1 MVGRKTNEIMRK
13 FGLIGYPLTH
23 SFSKKYF
30 TAKFEKEAIWNCQ
43 FDLYEI
49 SDISDFE
56 KVLAENPGLEGI
68 SVTIPYKQDVIRFL
82 NELDPAC
89 ELIGAVNCIQIR
101 NGYRKGFNTDYI
113 GFKES
118 LKNWLGIEIP
128 KALVLGTGGASKAV
142 RVALRDLGVDFL
154 AVSRSPRENQITY
167 ADLKSNPAFLQK
179 FPLIINTTP
188 LGTFPKT
195 TEMPEI
201 PEEMLNESHR
211 VYDLVYNPE
220 ETMLMKACREK
231 GGKAKNG
238 MDMLELQA
246 EAAWTIW
253 NS

>member
-1 MVGRKTNEIMRK
+1 MRK

-30 TAKFEKEAIWNCQ
+30 SAKFEKERIWNCE
-43 FDLYEI
+43 FELYEI
-49 SDISDFE
+49 PQIADFE
-56 KVLAENPGLEGI
+56 KVLSENPEMEGM
-68 SVTIPYKQDVIRFL
+68 SVTIPYKQEVIPFL
-82 NELDPAC
+82 NELDSAC

-113 GFKES
+113 GFKNS
-118 LKNWLGIEIP
+118 LKNWLGKEIP
-128 KALVLGTGGASKAV
+128 RALVLGTGGASKAV
-142 RVALRDLGVDFL
+142 KVALKDLGVSFL
-154 AVSRSPRENQITY
+154 AVSRNPAENQITY
-167 ADLKSNPAFLQK
+167 ADLKSNSDFMIN

-195 TEMPEI
+195 EEMPEI
-201 PEEMLNESHR
+201 PVEMLTESHR
-211 VYDLVYNPE
+211 VYDLVYNPA
-220 ETMLMKACREK
+220 ETTLMKACIER

-238 MDMLELQA
+238 MDMLVLQA

>member
-1 MVGRKTNEIMRK
+1 MRK
-13 FGLIGYPLTH
+13 FGLIGFPLTH

-30 TAKFEKEAIWNCQ
+30 TEKFEKEHIENCQ

-49 SDISDFE
+49 ADISDLE
-56 KVLAENPGLEGI
+56 KVLAENPGIEGM
-68 SVTIPYKQDVIRFL
+68 SVTIPYKQEVIRFL

-113 GFKES
+113 GFMES
-118 LKNWLGIEIP
+118 LKSWLGTEIP

-142 RVALRDLGVDFL
+142 KVALRDLGVDFL
-154 AVSRSPRENQITY
+154 SVSRSPGENQITY
-167 ADLKSNPAFLQK
+167 ADLAENPAFLQN

-195 TEMPEI
+195 EEMPEI
-201 PEEMLNESHR
+201 PVEMLTSSHR
-211 VYDLVYNPE
+211 VYDLVYNPS
-220 ETMLMKACREK
+220 ETTLMKACLQK
-231 GGKAKNG
+231 GGKVKNG
-238 MDMLELQA
+238 MDMLVLQA
-246 EAAWTIW
+246 EAAWAIW

>member
-1 MVGRKTNEIMRK
+1 MRK
-13 FGLIGYPLTH
+13 FGLIGYPLSH

-30 TAKFEKEAIWNCQ
+30 SEKFEKEGIQNCQ

-49 SDISDFE
+49 PDISDFE
-56 KVLAENPGLEGI
+56 KVLEENRELEGM
-68 SVTIPYKQDVIRFL
+68 SVTIPYKQDVIPFL

-89 ELIGAVNCIQIR
+89 EIIGAVNCIQIR

-118 LKNWLGIEIP
+118 LKSWLGTDIP

-142 RVALRDLGVDFL
+142 RIALKDLGVDFL
-154 AVSRSPRENQITY
+154 SVSRRPRENQITY
-167 ADLKSNPAFLQK
+167 SDLKTNPAFLQK

-195 TEMPEI
+195 DEMPDI
-201 PEEMLNESHR
+201 PVEMLNKSNR
-211 VYDLVYNPE
+211 VYDLVYNPS
-220 ETMLMKACREK
+220 ETTLMKACLDR
-231 GGKAKNG
+231 GGKVKNG
-238 MDMLELQA
+238 MDMLVLQA